1 MRYNEHKAFRR
12 RLEKETP
19 TAGPRSNRI
28 VWRPDPRQ
36 VRASR
41 LQRFIEQHDLGDY
54 DTLYR
59 RSIQDPAWF
68 WGAVAND
75 LGLEWIRPY
84 KQVLDLSRGF
94 PWARWFTGGQTNLV
108 MNCLDRHVRAGRG
121 DRPAV
126 IWEGEDGQTRT
137 LTYEQL
143 TEEVCRMAGALRGLG
158 LGRGD
163 VAGVFMPMT
172 PEAVIATLA
181 LSRIGAVYVPIFSG
195 YAAAA
200 VATRLAD
207 CGARVLFVAD
217 GFTRRGQT
225 IEMKKIADEAV
236 AQVKSVERVIV
247 TRRLGHSVP
256 WTAGRDL
263 WWDDAVR
270 NYPTAAKLEVM
281 DPEDPFMII
290 YTSGTT
296 GRPKGTV
303 HVHMGFPLKGT
314 MDMAYC
320 FDVKSTDR
328 VFWYTDIGW
337 MMGPWLIVGT
347 LTLGA
352 TMVLYD
358 GTPDYPTPDQLW
370 EMVARHKVTV
380 LGISPTAIRGLMRF
394 GSEPPH
400 RHDLSSLRILAS
412 TGEPWNPEPWKWYFE
427 HVGGGRLPVMN
438 YSGGTEISGG
448 IVCCDLLH
456 PQAPTSFSGPIPG
469 IAADVFDEHGRPVR
483 GEVGEL
489 VIKQPWPGM
498 TRGFWKDPDRYIET
512 YWSRWPRVWV
522 HGDWVKIDDDGFWYI
537 LGRSDDTL
545 NVAGKRVGPAEV
557 ESALVTHPAVTEAA
571 AIGVPHEI
579 KGEVIVCF
587 AVLRPCYEP
596 SDELRA
602 ELKQTAVAH
611 LGKALAPE
619 DIRFVRDLPK
629 TRNAKIMRRVIRARY
644 LGRDPGDISS
654 LENPQAV
661 EEIPSAG

>member
-1 MRYNEHKAFRR
+1 M
-12 RLEKETP
+12 
-19 TAGPRSNRI
+19 
-28 VWRPDPRQ
+28 Q

-41 LQRFIEQHDLGDY
+41 LYRFIERHDLRDY

-59 RSIQDPAWF
+59 RSVEDPAWF
-68 WGAVAND
+68 WGAVAAD
-75 LGLEWIRPY
+75 LGLEWIRSY
-84 KQVLDLSRGF
+84 RQVLDLSRGI

-108 MNCLDRHVRAGRG
+108 ANCLDRHVRAGRG
-121 DRPAV
+121 ERPAI
-126 IWEGEDGQTRT
+126 IWEGEDGSVRT

-143 TEEVCRMAGALRGLG
+143 SEEVCRMAGALRGLG
-158 LGRGD
+158 LGKGD
-163 VAGVFMPMT
+163 VAGVFMPMV
-172 PEAVIATLA
+172 PETVIATLA
-181 LSRIGAVYVPIFSG
+181 LSRIGAIYVPIFSG
-195 YAAAA
+195 YAPAA

-207 CGARVLFVAD
+207 CGARVLFTAD
-217 GFTRRGQT
+217 GFTRRGQPV
-225 IEMKKIADEAV
+225 EMKRVADEAV

-247 TRRLGHSVP
+247 TRRLGNRVP

-263 WWDDAVR
+263 WWHDAVR
-270 NYPTAAKLEVM
+270 NYPTSARLEAM

-320 FDVKSTDR
+320 FDVRPTDR

-337 MMGPWLIVGT
+337 MMGPWLIIGT

-352 TMVLYD
+352 TMILYD
-358 GTPDYPTPDQLW
+358 GTPDHPAPERLW
-370 EMVARHKVTV
+370 EIVERHKVTV
-380 LGISPTAIRGLMRF
+380 LGISPTAIRALMRH
-394 GSEPPH
+394 GSELPH
-400 RHDLSSLRILAS
+400 RHDLSSLRILGS
-412 TGEPWNPEPWKWYFE
+412 TGEPWNPEPWTWYFE
-427 HVGGGRLPVMN
+427 HIGGGRLPVMN

-448 IVCCDLLH
+448 IVGCDPLH
-456 PQAPTSFSGPIPG
+456 PQVPTAFTGPILG
-469 IAADVFDEHGRPVR
+469 IAADVYDERGRPVR

-489 VIKQPWPGM
+489 VITQPWPGM
-498 TRGFWKDPDRYIET
+498 TRGFWRDPDRYIET

-522 HGDWVKIDDDGFWYI
+522 HGDWVRIDEDGFWYI

-545 NVAGKRVGPAEV
+545 NIAGKRIGPAEV
-557 ESALVTHPAVTEAA
+557 ESALVTHPAVSEAA
-571 AIGVPHEI
+571 AIGVPHDI

-587 AVLRPCYEP
+587 AVLRPGYAP
-596 SDELRA
+596 SDALRA
-602 ELKQTAVAH
+602 ELKQTAAAH

-644 LGRDPGDISS
+644 LGRDPGDLSS

-661 EEIPSAG
+661 EDIPQRA